1 MADLQPLLHD
11 LAIALRAPT
20 VVLSGG
26 DGQIRGGTQGLLHG
40 DLRLLSEAVVTV
52 DGHEP
57 EAIGSDEPGADRARF
72 TGLLRPLG
80 SPGPDPSVWLRRER
94 HVTASGMTEE
104 LSLVSADGLRR
115 PCVVEV
121 VLAADFAPIDE
132 IKSGGR
138 RSPLAPDGTR
148 WTEDSAVSE
157 VTAHGA
163 EVVADGPR
171 LRLRW
176 TVEAPA
182 TLRWSLRVS
191 DERALFVPAGIRL
204 PRPAVHADDRRFTA
218 LLDRALDDLDGL
230 LLAERA
236 HPGDAF
242 TGAGAPWFL
251 TLFGRDSLWAARLAL
266 PLSVDV
272 ARGTLRTLARAQ
284 GTRHDPATGEAPG
297 KILHE
302 RRRDTFETIGG
313 ASLPAEYY
321 GTVDATALW
330 VCLLHDAWR
339 AGLPEDEV
347 RDLLPTLR
355 FALSWITGAADPD
368 GDGFAE
374 YRDESG
380 HGLANQGW
388 KDSGDAV
395 RFRDGTQA
403 KPPIAL
409 AEVQAYQHEAVVRAA
424 SLLTAIGEPSEGL
437 LPWAAAL
444 RKRFRDRFW
453 VSTSD
458 GRYPALALDG
468 DKRPVDAL
476 TSNIGHLLGTGLVST
491 SESSSIGALLVD
503 PALASG
509 FGLRTMSSSAGGYSP
524 LSYHCGSV
532 WPHDTAIVIRGLQR
546 SGQASRAASLAVQLL
561 SAAPAFDYRLPE
573 LFSGYGVEETSS
585 PLPYPASCRPQ
596 AWSAAAAVSL
606 LVAFLGLAVD
616 VPARTVTLAPPRPS
630 PVGALRVQGLPL
642 AGGTLDV
649 AIDASGE
656 VTDLRLPPGFSVLA
670 EQPGEQE
677 GDAEE
682 TGVLPHRA

>member
-11 LAIALRAPT
+11 LAIALHAPT
-20 VVLSGG
+20 VVLSGRN
-26 DGQIRGGTQGLLHG
+26 GQIRAGGTQGLLHG

-52 DGHEP
+52 DGDEP
-57 EAIGSDEPGADRARF
+57 EAIGGDEPGADRARF
-72 TGLLRPLG
+72 TGLLRRLG
-80 SPGPDPSVWLRRER
+80 DPGPDPTVWLRRER
-94 HVTASGMTEE
+94 TVTASGMTEE
-104 LSLVSADGLRR
+104 LSLVSTASANRR
-115 PCVVEV
+115 CVVEV

-138 RSPLAPDGTR
+138 RDPVVPAGPR
-148 WTEDSAVSE
+148 WAASSAVSE
-157 VTAHGA
+157 VTAEGA
-163 EVVADGPR
+163 EVVVDGPR

-176 TVEAPA
+176 TVEGAA

-191 DERALFVPAGIRL
+191 DERALFGPAGVRL

-218 LLDRALDDLDGL
+218 LLDRALDDLDAL
-230 LLAERA
+230 LLAERDY
-236 HPGDAF
+236 PGDAF
-242 TGAGAPWFL
+242 AGAGAPWFL

-266 PLSVDV
+266 PLSVSL
-272 ARGTLRTLARAQ
+272 AGGTLRTLARAQ

-302 RRRDTFETIGG
+302 RRRDVFETIGG

-339 AGLPEDEV
+339 WGLPEEEV

-355 FALSWITGAADPD
+355 LALSWITGAADPD

-395 RFRDGTQA
+395 RFHDGTQA

-409 AEVQAYQHEAVVRAA
+409 SEVQAYQHEAVVRAVD
-424 SLLTAIGEPSEGL
+424 LLTTLDEPCDGLSEWAIS
-437 LPWAAAL
+437 L
-444 RKRFRDRFW
+444 RSRFRDKFW
-453 VSTSD
+453 VSTPD
-458 GRYPALALDG
+458 GHYPALALDG

-476 TSNIGHLLGTGLVST
+476 TSNIGHLLGTGLLSA
-491 SESSSIGALLVD
+491 SESESIGSLVLD
-503 PALASG
+503 PSLAAG
-509 FGLRTMSSSAGGYSP
+509 YGLRTMSATSGGYSP

-532 WPHDTAIVIRGLQR
+532 WPHDTAIVVRGLQH
-546 SGQASRAASLAVQLL
+546 SGQGARAASLAAQLL
-561 SAAPAFDYRLPE
+561 SAAPAFGYRLPE
-573 LFSGYGVEETSS
+573 LFAGYGVAETSS

-606 LVAFLGLAVD
+606 LVAFLGLEVD
-616 VPARTVTLAPPRPS
+616 VPARTVSLTPPRPS
-630 PVGALRVQGLPL
+630 PVGALRVTGLPL

-649 AIDASGE
+649 SISVDGE
-656 VTDLRLPPGFSVLA
+656 VTELRLPPGFSVLS
-670 EQPGEQE
+670 EQSGE
-677 GDAEE
+677 
-682 TGVLPHRA
+682 

>member
-1 MADLQPLLHD
+1 MVDLQPLLHD
-11 LAIALRAPT
+11 LAIALHAPT
-20 VVLSGG
+20 VVLSGR
-26 DGQIRGGTQGLLHG
+26 DGQIRAGGTQGLLHG

-52 DGHEP
+52 DGDEP
-57 EAIGSDEPGADRARF
+57 EAIGGDEPGADRARF
-72 TGLLRPLG
+72 TGLLRRLG
-80 SPGPDPSVWLRRER
+80 DPGPDPTVWLRRDR
-94 HVTASGMTEE
+94 TVTASGMTEE
-104 LSLVSADGLRR
+104 LSLVSTASVNRR
-115 PCVVEV
+115 RVVEV

-138 RSPLAPDGTR
+138 RSPVVPAGTG
-148 WTEDSAVSE
+148 WAASSAVSE
-157 VTAHGA
+157 VTAEGA
-163 EVVADGPR
+163 EVVVDGPR

-176 TVEAPA
+176 TVEGAA
-182 TLRWSLRVS
+182 TLRWSLRIS
-191 DERALFVPAGIRL
+191 DERALFVPAGTRL
-204 PRPAVHADDRRFTA
+204 PRPEVHADDRRFTA

-230 LLAERA
+230 LLAERD

-242 TGAGAPWFL
+242 AGAGAPWFL

-266 PLSVDV
+266 PLSVDL
-272 ARGTLRTLARAQ
+272 AGGTLRTLARAQ

-302 RRRDTFETIGG
+302 RRRDVFETIGG

-339 AGLPEDEV
+339 WGLPEDEV

-374 YRDESG
+374 YLDESG

-395 RFRDGTQA
+395 RFHDGAQA

-409 AEVQAYQHEAVVRAA
+409 SEVQAYQHEAVVRAD
-424 SLLTAIGEPSEGL
+424 SLLTALGEPVPGLSE
-437 LPWAAAL
+437 WAASL
-444 RKRFRDRFW
+444 RSRFRDRFW

-458 GRYPALALDG
+458 GSYPALALDG

-476 TSNIGHLLGTGLVST
+476 TSNIGHLLGTGLLSP
-491 SESSSIGALLVD
+491 SESASIGSLLLD

-509 FGLRTMSSSAGGYSP
+509 FGLRTMSASAGGYSP

-532 WPHDTAIVIRGLQR
+532 WPHDTAIVVRGLQR
-546 SGQASRAASLAVQLL
+546 SGQRSRAAALGAQLL

-573 LFSGYGVEETSS
+573 LFAGYGVAETTA

-616 VPARTVTLAPPRPS
+616 VPAGTVSLSPPRPS
-630 PVGALRVQGLPL
+630 PVGALRVTGLPL

-649 AIDASGE
+649 SISVAGE
-656 VTDLRLPPGFSVLA
+656 VTELRVPPGFSVLS
-670 EQPGEQE
+670 EQSGE
-677 GDAEE
+677 
-682 TGVLPHRA
+682 

>member
-11 LAIALRAPT
+11 LAIALHAPT
-20 VVLSGG
+20 VVLSGR
-26 DGQIRGGTQGLLHG
+26 DGQIRAGGTQGLLHG

-52 DGHEP
+52 DGDEP

-72 TGLLRPLG
+72 TGLLRRLG
-80 SPGPDPSVWLRRER
+80 DPGPDPTVWLRRDR
-94 HVTASGMTEE
+94 TVTASGMTEE
-104 LSLVSADGLRR
+104 LSLISTASARR
-115 PCVVEV
+115 RCVVEV

-138 RSPLAPDGTR
+138 RSPVVPAGTG
-148 WTEDSAVSE
+148 WAASSAVSE
-157 VTAHGA
+157 VTAEGA
-163 EVVADGPR
+163 EVVVDGPR

-176 TVEAPA
+176 TAEGSA

-191 DERALFVPAGIRL
+191 DERALFVPAGTRL
-204 PRPAVHADDRRFTA
+204 PRPRVHADDRRFTA

-230 LLAERA
+230 LLAERDYPA
-236 HPGDAF
+236 DAF
-242 TGAGAPWFL
+242 AGAGAPWFL
-251 TLFGRDSLWAARLAL
+251 TLFGRDSLWTARLAL
-266 PLSVDV
+266 PLSVDL
-272 ARGTLRTLARAQ
+272 AGGTLRTLARAQ

-302 RRRDTFETIGG
+302 RRRDAFETVG

-339 AGLPEDEV
+339 WGLPEDEV

-355 FALSWITGAADPD
+355 FALSWITGAADTD

-395 RFRDGTQA
+395 RFHDGAQA

-409 AEVQAYQHEAVVRAA
+409 SEVQAYQHEAVVRSV
-424 SLLTAIGEPSEGL
+424 SLLTALGSPCDGLSE
-437 LPWAAAL
+437 WAAAL
-444 RKRFRDRFW
+444 RSRFRDKFW

-458 GRYPALALDG
+458 GSYPALALDG

-476 TSNIGHLLGTGLVST
+476 TSNIGHLLGTGLLSPA
-491 SESSSIGALLVD
+491 ESASIGSLLLG
-503 PALASG
+503 PALTSG
-509 FGLRTMSSSAGGYSP
+509 FGLRTMSASAGGYSP

-546 SGQASRAASLAVQLL
+546 SGQQSRAAALGAQLL
-561 SAAPAFDYRLPE
+561 SAAPAFGYRLPE
-573 LFSGYGVEETSS
+573 LFAGYGVSETTA

-606 LVAFLGLAVD
+606 LVAFLGLQVD
-616 VPARTVTLAPPRPS
+616 VPARTVTLSPPRPS
-630 PVGALRVQGLPL
+630 PVGALRVSGLPL

-649 AIDASGE
+649 AISAEGE
-656 VTDLRLPPGFSVLA
+656 VTELRLPPGFSVLS
-670 EQPGEQE
+670 EQPGE
-677 GDAEE
+677 
-682 TGVLPHRA
+682 

>member
-20 VVLSGG
+20 VVLSGR

-52 DGHEP
+52 DGDEP
-57 EAIGSDEPGADRARF
+57 EAIGGDEPAADRARF
-72 TGLLRPLG
+72 TGLLRRLG
-80 SPGPDPSVWLRRER
+80 EPGPDPTVWLRRDR
-94 HVTASGMTEE
+94 TVTAAGMTEE
-104 LSLVSADGLRR
+104 LSLVSTAGASRR
-115 PCVVEV
+115 RVVEV

-132 IKSGGR
+132 IKSGR
-138 RSPLAPDGTR
+138 ERSPVAPAGHR
-148 WTEDSAVSE
+148 WAASSAVSE
-157 VTAHGA
+157 VTAEGA
-163 EVVADGPR
+163 EVVVDGPR

-176 TVEAPA
+176 TVDGAA

-191 DERALFVPAGIRL
+191 DERALFVPGTTAV
-204 PRPAVHADDRRFTA
+204 PRPRVHADDRRFTA
-218 LLDRALDDLDGL
+218 LLDRALDDLGGL
-230 LLAERA
+230 LLAERD

-242 TGAGAPWFL
+242 AGAGAPWFL

-266 PLSVDV
+266 PLSVEL
-272 ARGTLRTLARAQ
+272 AGGTLRTLARAQ

-302 RRRDTFETIGG
+302 QRRDPIETHD

-339 AGLPEDEV
+339 WGLPEDEV

-355 FALSWITGAADPD
+355 FALEWITGAADSD

-380 HGLANQGW
+380 RGLANQGW

-395 RFRDGTQA
+395 RFFGGEQA

-424 SLLTAIGEPSEGL
+424 SLLTALGEPAPGLSE
-437 LPWAAAL
+437 WAAAL
-444 RKRFRDRFW
+444 RTRFREKFW
-453 VSTSD
+453 VSTPD
-458 GRYPALALDG
+458 GHHPALALDG

-476 TSNIGHLLGTGLVST
+476 TSNIGHLLGTGLLSDGEST
-491 SESSSIGALLVD
+491 SIGALLLD
-503 PALASG
+503 PVLAPG
-509 FGLRTMSSSAGGYSP
+509 FGLRTMSASAGGYSP
-524 LSYHCGSV
+524 LSYHCGSI
-532 WPHDTAIVIRGLQR
+532 WPHDTAIVVRGLQR
-546 SGQASRAASLAVQLL
+546 SGQSARAASLGAQLL
-561 SAAPAFDYRLPE
+561 SAAPAFGYRLPE
-573 LFSGYGVEETSS
+573 LFAGYGLAETST
-585 PLPYPASCRPQ
+585 PLAYPASCRPQ

-606 LVAFLGLAVD
+606 LIAFLGLDAD
-616 VPARTVTLAPPRPS
+616 VPAGTVTLSPPRPS
-630 PVGALRVQGLPL
+630 PIGALRVAGLPL

-649 AIDASGE
+649 AVDASGE
-656 VTDLRLPPGFSVLA
+656 VTELRLPPGFRRV
-670 EQPGEQE
+670 P
-677 GDAEE
+677 
-682 TGVLPHRA
+682 

>member
-11 LAIALRAPT
+11 LAIALHAPT
-20 VVLSGG
+20 VVLSGR
-26 DGQIRGGTQGLLHG
+26 DGQIRGGGTQGLLHG

-57 EAIGSDEPGADRARF
+57 EPIGGDEPGADRARF

-80 SPGPDPSVWLRRER
+80 SPGPDPTVWLRRDR
-94 HVTASGMTEE
+94 RVTAAGMTEE
-104 LSLVSADGLRR
+104 LSLVSTDGVRR
-115 PCVVEV
+115 RCVVEV

-138 RSPLAPDGTR
+138 RAPVTPAGSR
-148 WTEDSAVSE
+148 WATDDAVSE
-157 VTAHGA
+157 VTAEGA

-176 TVEAPA
+176 TIDGPA
-182 TLRWSLRVS
+182 TVRWSLRVS
-191 DERALFVPAGIRL
+191 DERARFVPAGTRL

-230 LLAERA
+230 LLAEPD
-236 HPGDAF
+236 HPADAF
-242 TGAGAPWFL
+242 AGAGAPWFL

-266 PLSVDV
+266 PLSVDL
-272 ARGTLRTLARAQ
+272 AGGTLRTLARAQ

-302 RRRDTFETIGG
+302 RRRDTFETIDG

-339 AGLPEDEV
+339 WGLPEDEV

-355 FALSWITGAADPD
+355 FALSWITGAADSD

-395 RFRDGTQA
+395 RFHDGEQA
-403 KPPIAL
+403 NPPIAL

-424 SLLTAIGEPSEGL
+424 ALLTALGEPADGL
-437 LPWAAAL
+437 ADWASAL
-444 RKRFRDRFW
+444 RARFRDRFW

-458 GRYPALALDG
+458 GHYPALALDG
-468 DKRPVDAL
+468 AKRPVDAL
-476 TSNIGHLLGTGLVST
+476 TSNIGHLLGTGLLSDA
-491 SESSSIGALLVD
+491 ESASIGALLVD

-509 FGLRTMSSSAGGYSP
+509 FGLRTMSASAGGYSP

-546 SGQASRAASLAVQLL
+546 SGQGALAATLASQLL

-573 LFSGYGVEETSS
+573 LFSGHSAEETSS

-606 LVAFLGLAVD
+606 LVAFLGLEVD
-616 VPARTVTLAPPRPS
+616 VPAGTVTLTPPRPS
-630 PVGALRVQGLPL
+630 PVGALRVTGLPL

-649 AIDASGE
+649 TVDASGE
-656 VTDLRLPPGFSVLA
+656 VTGLRLPPGFSVLA
-670 EQPGEQE
+670 EQPGQ
-677 GDAEE
+677 
-682 TGVLPHRA
+682 

>member
-20 VVLSGG
+20 VVLSGR

-52 DGHEP
+52 DGDEP
-57 EAIGSDEPGADRARF
+57 EAIGGDEPAAGRARF
-72 TGLLRPLG
+72 TGLLRRLG
-80 SPGPDPSVWLRRER
+80 DPGPDPTVWLRRDR
-94 HVTASGMTEE
+94 TVTAAGMTEE
-104 LSLVSADGLRR
+104 LSLVSTAAASRR
-115 PCVVEV
+115 HVVEV

-132 IKSGGR
+132 IKSGR
-138 RSPLAPDGTR
+138 QRSPVTPAGSR
-148 WTEDSAVSE
+148 WAASSAVSE
-157 VTAHGA
+157 VTAEGA
-163 EVVADGPR
+163 EIVVDGPR

-176 TVEAPA
+176 TVEGTA

-191 DERALFVPAGIRL
+191 DERALFTPGGPGL
-204 PRPAVHADDRRFTA
+204 PRPRVRADDRRFTA

-230 LLAERA
+230 LLAERD

-242 TGAGAPWFL
+242 AGAGAPWFL

-266 PLSVDV
+266 PLSVEL
-272 ARGTLRTLARAQ
+272 AGGTLRTLARAQ

-302 RRRDTFETIGG
+302 RRRDPIETHD

-339 AGLPEDEV
+339 WGLPEDEV

-355 FALSWITGAADPD
+355 FALEWITGAADSD

-380 HGLANQGW
+380 RGLANQGW

-395 RFRDGTQA
+395 RFFGGEQA

-409 AEVQAYQHEAVVRAA
+409 AEVQAYQHEAAVRAA
-424 SLLTAIGEPSEGL
+424 SLLTALGEPAPGLSE
-437 LPWAAAL
+437 WAAAL
-444 RKRFRDRFW
+444 RTRFREKFW
-453 VSTSD
+453 VSTPD
-458 GRYPALALDG
+458 GHHPALALDG
-468 DKRPVDAL
+468 DKRPVDTL
-476 TSNIGHLLGTGLVST
+476 TSNIGHLLGTGLLSDA
-491 SESSSIGALLVD
+491 ESASLGALLLD
-503 PALASG
+503 PVLAPG
-509 FGLRTMSSSAGGYSP
+509 FGLRTMSASAGGYSP
-524 LSYHCGSV
+524 LSYHCGSI
-532 WPHDTAIVIRGLQR
+532 WPHDTAIVVRGLQR
-546 SGQASRAASLAVQLL
+546 SGQSDHAASLGAQLL
-561 SAAPAFDYRLPE
+561 SAAPAFGYRLPE
-573 LFSGYGVEETSS
+573 LFAGYGLAETST
-585 PLPYPASCRPQ
+585 PLAYPASCRPQ

-606 LVAFLGLAVD
+606 LIAFLGLDVD
-616 VPARTVTLAPPRPS
+616 VPAGTVTLSPPRPS
-630 PVGALRVQGLPL
+630 PVGALRVEGLPL

-649 AIDASGE
+649 AVDADGE
-656 VTDLRLPPGFSVLA
+656 VTELRLPPAFRRV
-670 EQPGEQE
+670 P
-677 GDAEE
+677 
-682 TGVLPHRA
+682 

>member
-1 MADLQPLLHD
+1 MAHLQPLLHD
-11 LAIALRAPT
+11 LAIALHAPT
-20 VVLSGG
+20 VVLSGR
-26 DGQIRGGTQGLLHG
+26 DGQIRAGGTQGLLHG

-52 DGHEP
+52 DGDEP
-57 EAIGSDEPGADRARF
+57 EAIGGDEPVAGRARF
-72 TGLLRPLG
+72 TGLLRRLG
-80 SPGPDPSVWLRRER
+80 DPGPDPTVWLRRDR
-94 HVTASGMTEE
+94 TVTASGMTEE
-104 LSLVSADGLRR
+104 LSLVSTASVHR
-115 PCVVEV
+115 PRVVEL

-138 RSPLAPDGTR
+138 RSPVVPAGTG
-148 WTEDSAVSE
+148 WAASSAVSE
-157 VTAHGA
+157 VTAEGA
-163 EVVADGPR
+163 EIDVDGPR

-176 TVEAPA
+176 TVEGAA

-191 DERALFVPAGIRL
+191 DERALFAPAGTRL
-204 PRPAVHADDRRFTA
+204 PRPEVHADDRRFTA

-230 LLAERA
+230 LLAERD

-242 TGAGAPWFL
+242 AGAGAPWFL

-266 PLSVDV
+266 PLSVDL
-272 ARGTLRTLARAQ
+272 AGGTLRTLARAQ
-284 GTRHDPATGEAPG
+284 GSRHDPATGEAPG

-302 RRRDTFETIGG
+302 RRRDVFETIEG

-339 AGLPEDEV
+339 WGLPEDEV

-395 RFRDGTQA
+395 RFHDGAQA

-409 AEVQAYQHEAVVRAA
+409 SEVQAYQHEAVVRSVA
-424 SLLTAIGEPSEGL
+424 LLTALGEPSDGL
-437 LPWAAAL
+437 AEWASAL
-444 RKRFRDRFW
+444 RTRFRDRFW

-458 GRYPALALDG
+458 GHYPALALDG

-476 TSNIGHLLGTGLVST
+476 TSNIGHLLGTGLL
-491 SESSSIGALLVD
+491 SEDESASVGALLVGSS
-503 PALASG
+503 LASG
-509 FGLRTMSSSAGGYSP
+509 FGLRTMSASSGGYSP

-532 WPHDTAIVIRGLQR
+532 WPHDTAIVVRGLQR
-546 SGQASRAASLAVQLL
+546 TGQGARAGHLAAQLL
-561 SAAPAFDYRLPE
+561 AAAPAFGYRLPE
-573 LFSGYGVEETSS
+573 LFAGYGVPETSS

-606 LVAFLGLAVD
+606 LVAFLGLEVD
-616 VPARTVTLAPPRPS
+616 VPAGTVSLTPPRPS
-630 PVGALRVQGLPL
+630 PVGALRVSGLPV

-649 AIDASGE
+649 SVSAAGE
-656 VTDLRLPPGFSVLA
+656 VTELRLPPGFSVLP
-670 EQPGEQE
+670 EQPGE
-677 GDAEE
+677 
-682 TGVLPHRA
+682 

>member
-11 LAIALRAPT
+11 LAIALHAPT
-20 VVLSGG
+20 VVLSGR
-26 DGQIRGGTQGLLHG
+26 DGQIRGGGTQGLLHG

-52 DGHEP
+52 DGDEP
-57 EAIGSDEPGADRARF
+57 EAIGSDEPGADHARF
-72 TGLLRPLG
+72 TGLLRRLG
-80 SPGPDPSVWLRRER
+80 SPGPDPTVWLRRDR
-94 HVTASGMTEE
+94 RVTASGMSEE
-104 LSLVSADGLRR
+104 MELVSTDGVSRR
-115 PCVVEV
+115 CVVEV

-138 RSPLAPDGTR
+138 RPPVAPDGTR
-148 WTEDSAVSE
+148 WAADSATAE
-157 VTAHGA
+157 VTAEGA
-163 EVVADGPR
+163 EAVADGPR
-171 LRLRW
+171 VRLRW

-191 DERALFVPAGIRL
+191 DERALFVPAGTRL
-204 PRPAVHADDRRFTA
+204 PRPAVHADDRRLTA

-230 LLAERA
+230 LLAERD

-242 TGAGAPWFL
+242 AGAGAPWFL

-272 ARGTLRTLARAQ
+272 ALGTLRTLARAQ

-302 RRRDTFETIGG
+302 RRRDVFETIGG

-339 AGLPEDEV
+339 WGLPEDEV

-355 FALSWITGAADPD
+355 FALSWITGAADSD

-395 RFRDGTQA
+395 RFHDGEQA

-424 SLLTAIGEPSEGL
+424 ELLTALGEASDGL
-437 LPWAAAL
+437 PEWASAL
-444 RKRFRDRFW
+444 RTRFRDRFW

-458 GRYPALALDG
+458 GHYPALALDG

-476 TSNIGHLLGTGLVST
+476 TSNIGHLLGTGLLSAP
-491 SESSSIGALLVD
+491 ESSAIGALLLD

-509 FGLRTMSSSAGGYSP
+509 FGLRTMSAASGGYSP

-532 WPHDTAIVIRGLQR
+532 WPHDTAVVIRGLQR
-546 SGQASRAASLAVQLL
+546 SGQGSRAASLATQLL
-561 SAAPAFDYRLPE
+561 SAAPAFGYRLPE
-573 LFSGYGVEETSS
+573 LFSGHDVAETSS

-606 LVAFLGLAVD
+606 LMAFLGLDVD
-616 VPARTVTLAPPRPS
+616 VPARTVTLDPPRPS

-642 AGGTLDV
+642 AGSTLDV
-649 AIDASGE
+649 TIDAAGE
-656 VTDLRLPPGFSVLA
+656 VTELRLPPGFSVLP
-670 EQPGEQE
+670 ERSDE
-677 GDAEE
+677 
-682 TGVLPHRA
+682 

>member
-11 LAIALRAPT
+11 LAIALHAPT
-20 VVLSGG
+20 VVLSGR
-26 DGQIRGGTQGLLHG
+26 DGQIRAGGTQGLLHG

-52 DGHEP
+52 DGDEP
-57 EAIGSDEPGADRARF
+57 EAIGGDEPGAGRARF
-72 TGLLRPLG
+72 TGLLRRLG
-80 SPGPDPSVWLRRER
+80 DPGPDPTVWLRRDR
-94 HVTASGMTEE
+94 TVTASGMTEE
-104 LSLVSADGLRR
+104 LSLVSTASVNRR
-115 PCVVEV
+115 RVVEV

-138 RSPLAPDGTR
+138 RSPVVPAGTR
-148 WTEDSAVSE
+148 WAASSAVSE
-157 VTAHGA
+157 VTAEGA
-163 EVVADGPR
+163 EVVVDGPR

-176 TVEAPA
+176 TVDGPA
-182 TLRWSLRVS
+182 TLRWSLSVS
-191 DERALFVPAGIRL
+191 DERALFAPAGTRL
-204 PRPAVHADDRRFTA
+204 PRPEVHADDRRFTA

-230 LLAERA
+230 LLAERD
-236 HPGDAF
+236 HPADAF
-242 TGAGAPWFL
+242 AGAGAPWFL

-266 PLSVDV
+266 PLSVGL
-272 ARGTLRTLARAQ
+272 AGGTLRTLARAQ

-302 RRRDTFETIGG
+302 RRRDVFETIDG

-339 AGLPEDEV
+339 WGLPEDEV

-395 RFRDGTQA
+395 RFHDGAQA

-409 AEVQAYQHEAVVRAA
+409 SEVQAYQHEAVVGAV
-424 SLLTAIGEPSEGL
+424 SLLTALGEPVSGLSE
-437 LPWAAAL
+437 WADSL
-444 RKRFRDRFW
+444 RSRFRDRFW

-476 TSNIGHLLGTGLVST
+476 TSNIGHLLGTGILSP
-491 SESSSIGALLVD
+491 SESASIGSLLLD

-509 FGLRTMSSSAGGYSP
+509 YGLRTMSASSGGYSP

-532 WPHDTAIVIRGLQR
+532 WPHDTAIVVRGLQL
-546 SGQASRAASLAVQLL
+546 SGQSSRAASLGAQLL
-561 SAAPAFDYRLPE
+561 SAAPAFGYRLPE
-573 LFSGYGVEETSS
+573 LFAGYGVSETSA
-585 PLPYPASCRPQ
+585 PLSYPASCRPQ

-606 LVAFLGLAVD
+606 LVAFLGLEVD
-616 VPARTVTLAPPRPS
+616 VPAGTISLSPPRPS
-630 PVGALRVQGLPL
+630 PVGALRVRGLPF

-649 AIDASGE
+649 SISVAGE
-656 VTDLRLPPGFSVLA
+656 VTELRVPPGFSVLS
-670 EQPGEQE
+670 EQSGE
-677 GDAEE
+677 
-682 TGVLPHRA
+682 